1 MNKKGEQ
8 MKFLELQNR
17 MARIEIILTQGHTEY
32 LDKLNEY
39 VALYLKLQKQVNK
52 GERNEN

>member
-39 VALYLKLQKQVNK
+39 VALYLKLQK
-52 GERNEN
+52 GRYEE